1 MHLSKSKSDR
11 LIAITPGEPAGIGLD
26 VCLLANAGLSK
37 HQKYVYVADPRA
49 MSERASQLKLS
60 STFNV
65 LQNLEDYQPDAINII
80 PIALDYP
87 VTPGQLDTRSG
98 PYVIECLD
106 RALKLCTSGDA
117 DALVTGPIQK
127 SVVNDSGIEFSGHTE
142 WLADQTETEHVVM
155 MLVSENLRVAL
166 VTTHLPLSQVSA
178 AINHEAVARTIKATA
193 HALRH
198 QFRIKTPRI
207 AICGLNPHA
216 GEGGHLGTEEISIIQ
231 PAMSACSIPDLQLI
245 GPLPADTAFTQRNL
259 LQCDAVIAMY
269 HDQGLPVL
277 KHQSFGHAVNITLG
291 LPIIR
296 TSVDHGTALDLAGSG
311 AADPGSLVAAI
322 DLAASLIGL

>member
-1 MHLSKSKSDR
+1 V
-11 LIAITPGEPAGIGLD
+11 P
-26 VCLLANAGLSK
+26 
-37 HQKYVYVADPRA
+37 
-49 MSERASQLKLS
+49 
-60 STFNV
+60 
-65 LQNLEDYQPDAINII
+65 
-80 PIALDYP
+80 
-87 VTPGQLDTRSG
+87 
-98 PYVIECLD
+98 
-106 RALKLCTSGDA
+106 
-117 DALVTGPIQK
+117 
-127 SVVNDSGIEFSGHTE
+127 
-142 WLADQTETEHVVM
+142 
-155 MLVSENLRVAL
+155 
-166 VTTHLPLSQVSA
+166 A
-178 AINHEAVARTIKATA
+178 AINHEAVARTIEATA

-231 PAMSACSIPDLQLI
+231 PAMNACSIPDLQLI
-245 GPLPADTAFTQRNL
+245 GPLPADTAFTQHNL